1 MGDTPSKQSDDYIDK
16 IPLILDE
23 INKKEK
29 EKEKVKE
36 KEKEKEKEIVTKKI
50 DKKFKYKVVVYDDK

>member
-1 MGDTPSKQSDDYIDK
+1 MGDIPSKQSDDYIDK

-29 EKEKVKE
+29 EKIVVKE
-36 KEKEKEKEIVTKKI
+36 KEKEKEKIVVKEK
-50 DKKFKYKVVVYDDK
+50 